1 MIYAPI
7 NAVTGK
13 PYQGKNIE
21 ILTASAQKL
30 GTSDPRWVTYIQA
43 LKSGWYVRKGSKGT
57 AITYV
62 KEVKNENDEMQ
73 KVRMLFTVFNAAQ
86 VEGIGPLK

>member
-1 MIYAPI
+1 MYAPI

-13 PYQGKNIE
+13 PYQGKNVE

-43 LKSGWYVRKGSKGT
+43 LKSGWYVRKGAKGT

-86 VEGIGPLK
+86 VEGIEPLK

>member
-1 MIYAPI
+1 MYAPI

-21 ILTASAQKL
+21 ILTDSAQKL

-62 KEVKNENDEMQ
+62 NEVKNENDEMQ

-86 VEGIGPLK
+86 VEGIEPLK